1 MQLNPLLPVRVM
13 LVTRHMAGV
22 TLFVITASLALQLD
36 EDQNNDMRRRG
47 IARNRRISRS
57 RRRISRRRRRI
68 KTGWSLRRRPDLYN
82 PSQIRFVRR
91 SRWFGFGRSRSC
103 CTGQGSGC
111 PAKKSPTVVLISPDL
126 NIPFLWFLP
135 CP

>member
-22 TLFVITASLALQLD
+22 TLFVITANLALQLD

-111 PAKKSPTVVLISPDL
+111 PGKKGLKHPTVVLISPDL
-126 NIPFLWFLP
+126 IITF
-135 CP
+135 